1 MKVCVLPERM
11 CVRSVGG
18 AAPHMT
24 HLLHLGGPW
33 TFCARPNPDSHPSIM
48 EPLRTD
54 TAILP
59 ESLKMLPKSGKLPAS
74 ASRLAYMFP
83 RGRIL
88 CQGLMDIQG
97 WCRPHIRF
105 RLNWPF
111 ALSYTAFADPV
122 KYKQRGCAW
131 QKKPR

>member
-48 EPLRTD
+48 EPLHTD

-59 ESLKMLPKSGKLPAS
+59 ESLKMPKSGKVPGSKAWYVSSRKDFMPGADGYSGLDPS
-74 ASRLAYMFP
+74 AY
-83 RGRIL
+83 
-88 CQGLMDIQG
+88 
-97 WCRPHIRF
+97 
-105 RLNWPF
+105 
-111 ALSYTAFADPV
+111 
-122 KYKQRGCAW
+122 
-131 QKKPR
+131 